1 MINLCGLSFQDALVL
16 SQALVEESHMLPAIE
31 RYSQQQVKEDHAAA
45 YLSEH
50 AFPQASW
57 LLPFFFL
64 GNFSSA
70 FLGKV
75 LPSSIQKPPIQSLCS
90 ETLVPYSEASNLF
103 KAHTFLM
110 FV

>member
-1 MINLCGLSFQDALVL
+1 
-16 SQALVEESHMLPAIE
+16 MLLAIE

-45 YLSEH
+45 YLSDH

-75 LPSSIQKPPIQSLCS
+75 LPSSILKPPIQSLCS
-90 ETLVPYSEASNLF
+90 ETLTAYSEVRGFWVLLSSFTLYRFPLLNLS
-103 KAHTFLM
+103 
-110 FV
+110 VII